1 MTEPTQPTP
10 APKDRTDGV
19 RVSLPPDARPG
30 TSSMPNQITRIGS
43 QAMSPMA

>member
-19 RVSLPPDARPG
+19 RVSLPPDARPAEAG
-30 TSSMPNQITRIGS
+30 RSFQGAFSKAGED
-43 QAMSPMA
+43 

>member
-19 RVSLPPDARPG
+19 RVSLPPDARPAEAASPG
-30 TSSMPNQITRIGS
+30 RTQTWSPTS
-43 QAMSPMA
+43 